1 MCSNSVLQFESGW
14 ALTNIASGTSSQ
26 TQAVVEVGGVLGFLN
41 LLRSRESPLQE
52 QGLWGIGN
60 VAGDRLEYRDLLLD
74 SDVCVSLIVSIFQD
88 LLLGKNF
95 PNDTNVL
102 RTAVFCV
109 SNLCRGKPRP
119 KFDRT
124 SPFLPF
130 LAQILDLETA
140 DEALLAD
147 VLWAL
152 EGMTEST
159 KSIDLLIEHCVPQKA
174 VRLMQQEDMLPSVS
188 RAALRLVGQV
198 ATGTECQTNTVI
210 QNGVLPVLKRLLQ
223 SKKKSVRKDSCWI
236 ISNIT
241 AGPPSHIARVLELNI
256 LEELF
261 KIFRL
266 DVEADVRKE
275 AAWAIA
281 NVSTTSC
288 GIQVES
294 LLREGCLVCLCE
306 MLKLEDPIML
316 SVVLDGLENFLKIG
330 FTQSRCSVNLVKDLM
345 THLDG
350 WNLLLKLYSASG
362 CNGNYHVW
370 QKTSQMLEVY
380 FPNALSAQLSKS
392 F

>member
-1 MCSNSVLQFESGW
+1 MQRAPSSPSAQDEKEIGCWKSHQTCGLEELTAALKDLKINSSDVFEDLIRKVKNDNPQDVLAGVKGLRLLLSAPGHIPIEEVINSGVISILVTCLMCSNSVLQFESGW

-174 VRLMQQEDMLPSVS
+174 SCFEISWSGCHWNRMSNEHSHPEWSLTCFEETPTKQEE
-188 RAALRLVGQV
+188 
-198 ATGTECQTNTVI
+198 ECQK
-210 QNGVLPVLKRLLQ
+210 G
-223 SKKKSVRKDSCWI
+223 
-236 ISNIT
+236 
-241 AGPPSHIARVLELNI
+241 
-256 LEELF
+256 F
-261 KIFRL
+261 ML
-266 DVEADVRKE
+266 D
-275 AAWAIA
+275 
-281 NVSTTSC
+281 
-288 GIQVES
+288 
-294 LLREGCLVCLCE
+294 
-306 MLKLEDPIML
+306 
-316 SVVLDGLENFLKIG
+316 
-330 FTQSRCSVNLVKDLM
+330 
-345 THLDG
+345 H
-350 WNLLLKLYSASG
+350 
-362 CNGNYHVW
+362 
-370 QKTSQMLEVY
+370 
-380 FPNALSAQLSKS
+380 
-392 F
+392 